1 MKKSQYLDVAQP
13 RAFESVAMEMRIAKV
28 DIAPEPVDLASGF
41 DIVINWGSVEGM
53 NDVRVDAA
61 SLEIMRMIDAEPT
74 ATPWNFTAA
83 GGGFDVTVAGTKRV
97 RSLTLEGLSS
107 LVDPVSGQV
116 NRLIVVSLPGGMPLY
131 TAPAVGQNGV
141 IPPTFT
147 GASFRDG
154 VLHLPDLAAA
164 KVHLVLVKTSF
175 PEDASPQAMTLTKV
189 SGRGSTLTSD
199 LVLTEDGA
207 ALWIMPGEMPA
218 ATTTVDLRFFIEKT
232 LKAKAKAG
240 QPLTTSFRLTGKGK
254 AGIVLRRETGAVIR
268 RISGILT
275 TELEGEPATLPIPVP
290 PPLAA
295 EVPSR
300 AIADVTVAYHGIRL
314 EWRDEVP
321 SQEGGIEGVVVGETA
336 VARKFPPQAFTG
348 LALAKIG
355 VTGRAPVDCELVL
368 QLLDA
373 NNGAVLLQPSAATLT
388 ASAKTGVVWFDLP
401 VREPF
406 DKPLAVAARTN
417 HGRFLWAAGP
427 DPLVRI
433 AVYDED
439 PGNLPVL
446 VGGSDARQKMLS
458 GAQFASRAPSVVS
471 DLFATVDVSDL
482 TLEYGR

>member
-1 MKKSQYLDVAQP
+1 MKKSLYLDVAQP
-13 RAFESVAMEMRIAKV
+13 LAFESVALEARIGKI

-41 DIVINWGSVEGM
+41 DIVIDWGSVEGM

-61 SLEIMRMIDAEPT
+61 SLEITRLIDVEPT

-83 GGGFDVTVAGTKRV
+83 SGGFDVTVAGTKRV
-97 RSLTLEGLSS
+97 RSLTLEGLPS
-107 LVDPVSGQV
+107 LVDPLSGQV

-147 GASFRDG
+147 GASFHGG
-154 VLHLPDLAAA
+154 VLTLQDLAAT
-164 KVHLVLVKTSF
+164 KVHLALVKTSF
-175 PEDASPQAMTLTKV
+175 PEDADPQTMTLTKV
-189 SGRGSTLTSD
+189 SGRGSTMTSD
-199 LVLTEDGA
+199 LVLSEEGA
-207 ALWIMPGEMPA
+207 ELWSIPGEMPA
-218 ATTTVDLRFFIEKT
+218 ATATVDLRFFIEKT

-240 QPLTTSFRLTGKGK
+240 QPLTTSFRLSGKGK
-254 AGIVLRRETGAVIR
+254 AGLVLRRETGAVIR

-275 TELEGEPATLPIPVP
+275 TELEGEPATLPIPAT

-300 AIADVTVAYHGIRL
+300 VIVDVTIAYHGIRL
-314 EWRDEVP
+314 EWRDGVP
-321 SQEGGIEGVVVGETA
+321 SHEGGIEGVVVGETA

-355 VTGRAPVDCELVL
+355 VVGRAPVDCELVV

-388 ASAKTGVVWFDLP
+388 ASANTGVVWFDLP
-401 VREPF
+401 AQEPF
-406 DKPLAVAARTN
+406 AQPLAVAARTN

-427 DPLVRI
+427 DPLLRI
-433 AVYDED
+433 AVYDDE

-446 VGGSDARQKMLS
+446 IGGSDARQKTLS
-458 GAQFASRAPSVVS
+458 GAQFASKPPSVES